1 MHAEPTSILF
11 ADVEALRSVLDTA
24 GVGVAELGA
33 RLAAYTRGAGRFLGG
48 SLYGALTADEMRA
61 LRHVGCDGVLTHEEG
76 DGSAPESVALLLDAA
91 RSLHEPAAPDVV
103 VLATDDAQAAEL
115 VRRFRRRGSHVVA
128 VVPEVLAAAQ
138 PALSADR
145 VLVLEQLL
153 HGDVAPELMAP
164 RLREA
169 PPRVLP
175 ASFDLAAFDWSR
187 LVLLLRDLEARM
199 PFVGMRWLKN
209 KVLGPHNV
217 GVTHMGDKQALLN
230 KAVDEGMVEV
240 FRVGNREEG
249 GEPVTACRLV
259 RDNARVSEILAA
271 HPTPEP
277 APAQD
282 ATGTS
287 DA

>member
-1 MHAEPTSILF
+1 MHSEPTSVLF
-11 ADVEALRSVLDTA
+11 ADVEALRSVLEA
-24 GVGVAELGA
+24 SGVAVSELGA
-33 RLAAYTRGAGRFLGG
+33 RLAAYARGAGRFLGG
-48 SLYGALTADEMRA
+48 SLYGALTAEEMRG
-61 LRHVGCDGVLTHEEG
+61 LHHVGCDGVLTHEEG
-76 DGSAPESVALLLDAA
+76 EGSAPESVALLLDAA
-91 RSLHEPAAPDVV
+91 RVLCEPAAPDVV

-128 VVPEVLAAAQ
+128 VVPEALAAAQ

-145 VLVLEQLL
+145 VVVLEQLL
-153 HGDVAPELMAP
+153 HGDVASELMSP

-169 PPRVLP
+169 RPRVLP
-175 ASFDLAAFDWSR
+175 APFDLAAFDWSR

-259 RDNARVSEILAA
+259 RDNARVVEILAA
-271 HPTPEP
+271 HPAPETPPSEP
-277 APAQD
+277 SQD
-282 ATGTS
+282 VA